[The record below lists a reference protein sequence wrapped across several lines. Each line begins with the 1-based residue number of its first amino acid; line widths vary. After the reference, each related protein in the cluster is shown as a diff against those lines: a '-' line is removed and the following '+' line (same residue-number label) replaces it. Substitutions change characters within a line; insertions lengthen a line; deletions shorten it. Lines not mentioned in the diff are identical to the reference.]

1 MTRYPAAH
9 ALARSVQLPESGDLG
24 DALVAWSAEYEARF
38 GCASEPAMVEVAGR
52 VLAERLDLEMSPYPP
67 ASASDT
73 WTAPIDLLTMAMG
86 GDS

>member
-1 MTRYPAAH
+1 MTRYPAAE

-24 DALVAWSAEYEARF
+24 DALIAWSTEYKARF
-38 GCASEPAMVEVAGR
+38 VCTPEPAMTEAAGR
-52 VLAERLDLEMSPYPP
+52 VLAQRLDLELSPYPP

-73 WTAPIDLLTMAMG
+73 WAAPIDLLSMALG